1 MDTKDKGITQE
12 ICHSYQSLL
21 GMTEIS
27 HWESSNKV
35 IIQKKCSNNHLD
47 SQYTDLGSRMQ
58 MAVEV
63 LLVVHIKCSQ
73 KLNPGMNRATFL
85 SDQYKHCSK
94 QVTKSIQINVYYM

>member
-21 GMTEIS
+21 GVTQIS

-35 IIQKKCSNNHLD
+35 IIQKKSSNNHLD

-63 LLVVHIKCSQ
+63 IVGGPQ
-73 KLNPGMNRATFL
+73 KVFTEIESRYEQSNIF
-85 SDQYKHCSK
+85 
-94 QVTKSIQINVYYM
+94 I